1 VGREVLKLEVELLQQ
16 QQEEKR
22 DRQRQPAGEEE
33 TKNTNSP
40 AARSPRGVAPARI
53 LSANAGALHPSR
65 LRTRL
70 SAPSDWKR
78 SG

>member
-1 VGREVLKLEVELLQQ
+1 MKS
-16 QQEEKR
+16 
-22 DRQRQPAGEEE
+22 
-33 TKNTNSP
+33 TNSP

-53 LSANAGALHPSR
+53 LPVNAGVLYPSR

-70 SAPSDWKR
+70 SAPSFWKC